1 MHIGCKYLSKMRAH
15 ALKTL
20 GLIRCKKA
28 NAWPLKRI
36 HFQGMLNEPTNAP
49 PKAINHMKKFLIFL
63 SFFLIQ
69 MSTSHS
75 QTQDTSTF
83 ANLLAPK
90 QSGKLRASI
99 NLGNPILANKDSK
112 TGSPIGV
119 SIDLARALAKELKLE
134 LELVVFESAGKSVQA
149 VQDDQA
155 DIGFFAIDPL
165 RGEGILFTDPYVLIE
180 GSYLVRENSPIKNND
195 EVDQRNI
202 NIAVGKG
209 SAYDLFLTRE
219 IKQATLLRASTSP
232 TVVDLF
238 MEKNLDVA
246 AGVKQQ
252 LEADMKRFDH
262 LRLLPGRFMVI
273 EQAMGIPKNRGELA
287 QQYLREF
294 VKRMKQSGMVSQSL
308 QDNRIEGAS
317 LAP

>member
-1 MHIGCKYLSKMRAH
+1 
-15 ALKTL
+15 
-20 GLIRCKKA
+20 
-28 NAWPLKRI
+28 
-36 HFQGMLNEPTNAP
+36 
-49 PKAINHMKKFLIFL
+49 MKKFLIFL

-90 QSGKLRASI
+90 QNGKLRASI

-195 EVDQRNI
+195 EVDQINI

-219 IKQATLLRASTSP
+219 IKQATLLRAPTSP